1 MKSIATLIVCVMAA
15 FSVAAQGSGSATFF
29 AQEGEKFWVI
39 MDGIKQNEKADANV
53 RVTGLTKDNYQVKI
67 IFADSKLGSFNM
79 QVYTRDYEDKF
90 ADVTYKIAKNKKGVY
105 VANINSF
112 SEAISNNSANSS
124 VVPYHSEEIAPAE
137 TRPVTT
143 PAGTGATI
151 NQNVNM
157 TGTGANTSQ
166 TISTPEGDNVRMDMN
181 IGATGGGVTVQDGDE
196 TINMNLGFNV
206 SGMDM
211 GAQGNVNTNSSTTI
225 TKTTTTTTTTYSG
238 TGGNVNT
245 GNTRPPVQTSPV
257 VTQPVT
263 NTPPPANTNNGGC
276 TFPASSTD
284 MANLKGS
291 IQKQSFADNKMNV
304 AKTFIKNKCLSVAQ
318 IKEVMGLFSFEDN
331 KLEFAKA
338 AYDRCSDKE
347 NYYMVG
353 DALTFSSSQDEL
365 TDFINSK

>member
-1 MKSIATLIVCVMAA
+1 MKSIATFIVCVMAA
-15 FSVAAQGSGSATFF
+15 FSVAAQGSASVTFF

-67 IFADSKLGSFNM
+67 IFADSKLGSFNK
-79 QVYTRDYEDKF
+79 QVYTRDVENKY
-90 ADVTYKIAKNKKGVY
+90 ADVTYKILKNKKGVY

-112 SEAISNNSANSS
+112 SEAAPNNTANSS
-124 VVPYHSEEIAPAE
+124 VVPFHTTETAAPTE

-143 PAGTGATI
+143 PGNGNGANI

-157 TGTGANTSQ
+157 TGTGANSSQ
-166 TISTPEGDNVRMDMN
+166 TITTPDGDNVRMDMN
-181 IGATGGGVTVQDGDE
+181 MSETGGGVTIKDGDE
-196 TINMNLGFNV
+196 TINMNLGLNMP
-206 SGMDM
+206 GM
-211 GAQGNVNTNSSTTI
+211 GQPSGNVQGSSSTTV
-225 TKTTTTTTTTYSG
+225 TQTTTTTTTTYSSS
-238 TGGNVNT
+238 GGSANT
-245 GNTRPPVQTSPV
+245 NNTRPVQTSPAL
-257 VTQPVT
+257 TQPVT

-284 MANLKGS
+284 MSNLKGS

-304 AKTFIKNKCLSVAQ
+304 AKNFIKNKCLSVAQ
-318 IKEVMGLFSFEDN
+318 IKEVMGLFSFEDD

-347 NYYMVG
+347 NYFMVG

-365 TDFINSK
+365 MDFINSK